1 MALPHVLTVGDALI
15 DAFLTIHD
23 SNTEC
28 HIDEQTRDFCVRFGD
43 KIDVDRCDFSVGGNA
58 ANVAVGLARL
68 GVHTGL
74 VAEIGDDELSS
85 KIIHTLEKEKID
97 RTFVTQKA
105 NMPTSFTV
113 GMNFMGDRTLFVQH
127 IKREHEYPFEKMEDI
142 KLFFLTSMGNEW
154 KTPYH
159 NLLEHLKKNSALL
172 AFNPGSLQLADR
184 SELIYQL
191 IERADFLFVNKEEAE
206 ILVFGKEQT
215 ERNNTQVYIDV
226 LMQQLQKMG
235 PKIVVVTNGGHG
247 SYARDEKGENYSHGI
262 EPAKVVERTGAGDS
276 YTSGFLAAYLS
287 GRSVP
292 EAMKLGAHNAAAVV
306 GAIGSEAGLLTKEQ
320 MEEKVGK
327 KTDATAQ
334 AQTMV

>member
-23 SNTEC
+23 SNSEV
-28 HIDEQTRDFCVRFGD
+28 HVDEQSRDFCVRFGD
-43 KIDVDRCDFSVGGNA
+43 KIDVDRCDFCVGGNA

-85 KIIHTLEKEKID
+85 KITNTLEKENID
-97 RTFVTQKA
+97 RTFVTQKP

-127 IKREHEYPFEKMEDI
+127 IKREHEYPFEKMGDT
-142 KLFFLTSMGNEW
+142 KLFFLTSMGKEW
-154 KTPYH
+154 KTPYQ
-159 NLLEHLKKNSALL
+159 NLLEYLKKSSALL

-191 IERADFLFVNKEEAE
+191 VGRSDFLFVNKEEAE
-206 ILVFGKEQT
+206 TLVFGSVQKEH
-215 ERNNTQVYIDV
+215 NNTQLYIEV

-247 SYARDEKGENYSHGI
+247 SYARDEKGENYSLGI
-262 EPAKVVERTGAGDS
+262 DRVKVVERTGAGDS
-276 YTSGFLAAYLS
+276 YTSGFLAAYIS
-287 GRSVP
+287 GHSVVQ
-292 EAMKLGAHNAAAVV
+292 AMEWGVKNSAAVV
-306 GAIGSEAGLLTKEQ
+306 GAIGSQAGLLTKAQ

-327 KTDATAQ
+327 IASPSTLSQ
-334 AQTMV
+334 AAI